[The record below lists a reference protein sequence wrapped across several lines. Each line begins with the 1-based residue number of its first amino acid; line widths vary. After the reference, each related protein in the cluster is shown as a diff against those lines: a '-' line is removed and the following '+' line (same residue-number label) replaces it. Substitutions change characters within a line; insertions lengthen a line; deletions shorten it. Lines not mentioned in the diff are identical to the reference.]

1 MTILF
6 VIFWITPNKS
16 LTAANVLEKH
26 QNLFDEGYYVF
37 PEEKEA
43 TSMLL
48 TLSWVLPVIVAISAL
63 VDLLLI
69 FVFQELF
76 HPWRRIL
83 VDNQEPE
90 NQEVEMSSLV
100 SHP

>member
-16 LTAANVLEKH
+16 LTAANVWEKH
-26 QNLFDEGYYVF
+26 QNLLDEGYVF

>member
-16 LTAANVLEKH
+16 LTAANVWEKH
-26 QNLFDEGYYVF
+26 QHLLDEGYVF

-48 TLSWVLPVIVAISAL
+48 TLSWVLPVIIAISAL